1 MCDGGE
7 FELGADFPPVT
18 SSHPLTYDRVSWLIP
33 FSLPGEPA
41 ESPSHSEASGKDPG
55 LEEQEVYDEACL
67 CCVTLETSQC
77 FSGLL
82 PRRPKWEESPLESVG
97 LYIHMRSCSHQPLCF
112 YSGRLPGFPG
122 SLCPG
127 WLSPLQGPFFANGL
141 AMAGSSGPLPGFS
154 TSEFLPQG
162 ITLTSQEDL
171 GMGIMPSVVW
181 WLFHPPSGSRGP
193 LPWLWLLTVEERTL
207 GTG

>member
-1 MCDGGE
+1 MNL
-7 FELGADFPPVT
+7 ELTFLQLPPPT
-18 SSHPLTYDRVSWLIP
+18 PLPMTRVSWLIP

-77 FSGLL
+77 FSGLF
-82 PRRPKWEESPLESVG
+82 PKRPKWEESPLESMG

-127 WLSPLQGPFFANGL
+127 WLSPLQGPL
-141 AMAGSSGPLPGFS
+141 PMA
-154 TSEFLPQG
+154 
-162 ITLTSQEDL
+162 
-171 GMGIMPSVVW
+171 
-181 WLFHPPSGSRGP
+181 
-193 LPWLWLLTVEERTL
+193 LPWQAVLGLCLDSPPLSSFPRELPSPARRTW
-207 GTG
+207 GWASCQV